1 MKESAVGNTHP
12 TNQPQKTRALT
23 AMWQA
28 TNSQQ
33 YSKYQKPLTAKDQ
46 RELKEFCKQVGERA
60 AEIMTFTIRN
70 WARFTYKAQ
79 LENSLIETP
88 QSPSLSFLLK
98 HHAIAVRMYL
108 QALSLPK
115 PAICVEAPKPVPVQ
129 QEEKEKPYKM
139 TSAEIQE
146 AIRQFDEKYKNKHH

>member
-1 MKESAVGNTHP
+1 MKENAAGNTHP
-12 TNQPQKTRALT
+12 TNQPQKTRALA

-33 YSKYQKPLTAKDQ
+33 YSKYQKPLTARDQ
-46 RELKEFCKQVGERA
+46 RELRELCKQVGERA

-79 LENSLIETP
+79 LQNSLIETP

-98 HHAIAVRMYL
+98 HHAIAIRMYL
-108 QALSLPK
+108 LALSLPT
-115 PAICVEAPKPVPVQ
+115 PTICVEAPKPAPVQ
-129 QEEKEKPYKM
+129 QKEKEKPYKIP
-139 TSAEIQE
+139 SAVLQE
-146 AIRQFDEKYKNKHH
+146 AIRQFEEKYVKKHQ